1 MVLDRI
7 IKWTVLLQVI
17 GHVSAF
23 SQSASFS
30 LSDRFKATCPA
41 DKSAIMQFD
50 PSLLNNSDDDSCTW
64 VAIYRSSNN
73 MPSVLIK
80 DDFLN
85 AMRIATSVQTD
96 GNSPSTAMDESSF
109 ESQIENKSGGD
120 DSGKRS
126 GVQARTPVAVAKLAP
141 SSMFPDKWVIESMR
155 CSLKKEDTNEVC
167 DGGSEHTEAIS
178 ICIDELLL
186 HHLKEGRSFDKGI
199 RTKATIYQGNLLED
213 RGFEEVTK
221 IEADMATHVSNLD
234 ASVIKYAER
243 AVETLS
249 KSPGA
254 RDRALKILNYLGKQ
268 EPVEEEP
275 AQCNDGEDT
284 DNDPW
289 ANVKW

>member
-1 MVLDRI
+1 
-7 IKWTVLLQVI
+7 
-17 GHVSAF
+17 
-23 SQSASFS
+23 
-30 LSDRFKATCPA
+30 
-41 DKSAIMQFD
+41 
-50 PSLLNNSDDDSCTW
+50 
-64 VAIYRSSNN
+64 
-73 MPSVLIK
+73 
-80 DDFLN
+80 
-85 AMRIATSVQTD
+85 MRIATSVQTD

-213 RGFEEVTK
+213 RGFEEVK
-221 IEADMATHVSNLD
+221 KLESDMATHVSNLD